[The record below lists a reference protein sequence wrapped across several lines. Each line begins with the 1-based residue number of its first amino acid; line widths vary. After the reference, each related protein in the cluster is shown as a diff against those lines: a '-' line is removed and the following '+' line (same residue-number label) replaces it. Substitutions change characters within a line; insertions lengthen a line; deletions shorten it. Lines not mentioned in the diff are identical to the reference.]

1 MMIRLDV
8 PEGSGGGPTSHTYLQ
23 EQVRLGCGE
32 GNEVRLTHEGVA
44 EHHATVEVQEGQ
56 GVLIPG
62 PGVDDLR
69 VNGTPVKGRTLLQ
82 PGDRLGIGP
91 VEVLYKLVPFPMPVR
106 SRSRSWLEWATLIL
120 LLLGVFGQV
129 FFLLVPSVSL
139 RHEIEPARLVP
150 TPTPE
155 PLPTPDPA
163 THPPAPT
170 PTPVPLVSAPET
182 GPEPTPSPPPQE
194 DKAPDPDPIFMEA
207 NRLLS
212 AGETFE
218 AEQKFREALRVEPA
232 FLPAK
237 IALARLLSEQADF
250 EESLRLWEQVRREA
264 PAGSLE
270 AMDARLEIPSLKRR
284 LELLEQDREVPPPR
298 DPDSIAVPTPVPL
311 RPAFPTPSV
320 AVREQD
326 SPLVVERIRLERY
339 PQSPRYDEFR
349 ILTFD
354 LVHQEGTPAVEA
366 GSIKIRVTF
375 FEQAGAR
382 VRQADIPNP
391 RVVLDVEQGL
401 SRDQRVEDLSAAYE
415 VPPGRGR
422 DGRSYYGAIIEVFVD
437 GQEVHRAADPEFLL
451 KFIR

>member
-1 MMIRLDV
+1 
-8 PEGSGGGPTSHTYLQ
+8 
-23 EQVRLGCGE
+23 
-32 GNEVRLTHEGVA
+32 
-44 EHHATVEVQEGQ
+44 
-56 GVLIPG
+56 
-62 PGVDDLR
+62 
-69 VNGTPVKGRTLLQ
+69 
-82 PGDRLGIGP
+82 
-91 VEVLYKLVPFPMPVR
+91 
-106 SRSRSWLEWATLIL
+106 
-120 LLLGVFGQV
+120 
-129 FFLLVPSVSL
+129 
-139 RHEIEPARLVP
+139 
-150 TPTPE
+150 
-155 PLPTPDPA
+155 
-163 THPPAPT
+163 
-170 PTPVPLVSAPET
+170 VSAPET

-194 DKAPDPDPIFMEA
+194 EKAPDPDPIYTEA